1 MKSFEIA
8 IWQIIIERWLIEF
21 SKDFPNAYW
30 LWIISVWLIFFQSF
44 LQDIST
50 NKKQSTI

>member
-8 IWQIIIERWLIEF
+8 IWQIIIEKWLIEF
-21 SKDFPNAYW
+21 WKDFPNAYCMTN
-30 LWIISVWLIFFQSF
+30 FFQSF

>member
-21 SKDFPNAYW
+21 WKDFPNAYCM
-30 LWIISVWLIFFQSF
+30 INFFSIFPSGY
-44 LQDIST
+44 I
-50 NKKQSTI
+50 NKQKTIYYIN